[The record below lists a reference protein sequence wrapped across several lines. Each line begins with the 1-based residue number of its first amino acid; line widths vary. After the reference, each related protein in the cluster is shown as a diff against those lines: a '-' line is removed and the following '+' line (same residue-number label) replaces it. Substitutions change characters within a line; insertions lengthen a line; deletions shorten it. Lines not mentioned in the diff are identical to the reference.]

1 MAIACMPIVAKYLE
15 SSDNMEFIK
24 LREDRYLIKDSNGLI
39 VSNEEKLKL
48 EKKELIIKDIESN
61 ECQGKTTQRIEEI
74 DRELENGNKSKS
86 NTIKKAKSTTK

>member
-1 MAIACMPIVAKYLE
+1 MACILITDKYLE

-61 ECQGKTTQRIEEI
+61 ECQGKTTQRIKKI

-86 NTIKKAKSTTK
+86 NTIKKTKSTTK

>member
-1 MAIACMPIVAKYLE
+1 
-15 SSDNMEFIK
+15 MEFIK
-24 LREDRYLIKDSNGLI
+24 LIEDRYLIKDSNDLI

>member
-1 MAIACMPIVAKYLE
+1 MVCILITGKYLE

-61 ECQGKTTQRIEEI
+61 ECQGKTTQRIEKI

-86 NTIKKAKSTTK
+86 NTIKKTKSTIK

>member
-1 MAIACMPIVAKYLE
+1 
-15 SSDNMEFIK
+15 MEFIK

-86 NTIKKAKSTTK
+86 NTIKKAKSIIK

>member
-1 MAIACMPIVAKYLE
+1 MVCILITDKYLE

-24 LREDRYLIKDSNGLI
+24 LRENRYLIKDSNGLI
-39 VSNEEKLKL
+39 VSTEEKLKL

-61 ECQGKTTQRIEEI
+61 ECQGKTTQKIKKI

-86 NTIKKAKSTTK
+86 NTIKKAKSTIK

>member
-1 MAIACMPIVAKYLE
+1 MVCILIMDKYLE
-15 SSDNMEFIK
+15 SSDKMEFIK

-61 ECQGKTTQRIEEI
+61 ECQGKTTQRIKKI

-86 NTIKKAKSTTK
+86 NTIKKTKSTTK

>member
-1 MAIACMPIVAKYLE
+1 MVCILITDKYLE

-39 VSNEEKLKL
+39 VSTEEKLKL

-61 ECQGKTTQRIEEI
+61 ECQGKTTQKIKKI

-86 NTIKKAKSTTK
+86 NTIKKTKSTTK

>member
-1 MAIACMPIVAKYLE
+1 
-15 SSDNMEFIK
+15 MEFIK
-24 LREDRYLIKDSNGLI
+24 LREDRYLIKDSNCLI
-39 VSNEEKLKL
+39 VSTEEKLKL

>member
-1 MAIACMPIVAKYLE
+1 MVCILITDKYLE

-61 ECQGKTTQRIEEI
+61 ECQGKTTQRIKKI

-86 NTIKKAKSTTK
+86 NTIKKTMSTIK

>member
-1 MAIACMPIVAKYLE
+1 MVCILITDKYLE

-61 ECQGKTTQRIEEI
+61 ECQGKTTKRIKKI

-86 NTIKKAKSTTK
+86 NTIKKTKPTTK

>member
-1 MAIACMPIVAKYLE
+1 
-15 SSDNMEFIK
+15 MEFIK
-24 LREDRYLIKDSNGLI
+24 LREDRYLIKGSNGLI

-86 NTIKKAKSTTK
+86 NTIKKTKSTTK

>member
-1 MAIACMPIVAKYLE
+1 MVCILIMDKYLE

-86 NTIKKAKSTTK
+86 NTIKKTKSTTK

>member
-1 MAIACMPIVAKYLE
+1 
-15 SSDNMEFIK
+15 MEFIK

-39 VSNEEKLKL
+39 VSNEERLKL

-86 NTIKKAKSTTK
+86 NTIKKTKSTTK

>member
-1 MAIACMPIVAKYLE
+1 MVCILITDKYLE

-61 ECQGKTTQRIEEI
+61 ECQGKTTQRIEKI

>member
-1 MAIACMPIVAKYLE
+1 MVCILITDKYLE

-39 VSNEEKLKL
+39 VSTEEKLKL

-61 ECQGKTTQRIEEI
+61 ECQGKTTQRIKKI

>member
-1 MAIACMPIVAKYLE
+1 
-15 SSDNMEFIK
+15 MEFIK
-24 LREDRYLIKDSNGLI
+24 LREDRYLIKDSNSLI

-74 DRELENGNKSKS
+74 DREVENGNKSKS

>member
-1 MAIACMPIVAKYLE
+1 MDKYLE
-15 SSDNMEFIK
+15 SSDHMEFIK

>member
-1 MAIACMPIVAKYLE
+1 MVCILITDKYLE

-39 VSNEEKLKL
+39 VSNEEKLKI

-86 NTIKKAKSTTK
+86 NTIKKTKSTTK

>member
-1 MAIACMPIVAKYLE
+1 
-15 SSDNMEFIK
+15 MEFIK

-74 DRELENGNKSKS
+74 DREWEKGNKSKS

>member
-1 MAIACMPIVAKYLE
+1 MVCILITDKYLE

-39 VSNEEKLKL
+39 VSTEEKLKL

-61 ECQGKTTQRIEEI
+61 ECQGKTTQRIKKI

-86 NTIKKAKSTTK
+86 NTIKKAKSITK

>member
-1 MAIACMPIVAKYLE
+1 
-15 SSDNMEFIK
+15 MEFIK

-61 ECQGKTTQRIEEI
+61 ERQGKTTQRIEEI

>member
-1 MAIACMPIVAKYLE
+1 
-15 SSDNMEFIK
+15 MEFIK

-48 EKKELIIKDIESN
+48 EKKELIIKDMESD

-74 DRELENGNKSKS
+74 DGELENGNKSKS

>member
-1 MAIACMPIVAKYLE
+1 MVCILITDKYLE

-39 VSNEEKLKL
+39 VSTEEKLKL

-61 ECQGKTTQRIEEI
+61 ECQGKTTQKIEEI

-86 NTIKKAKSTTK
+86 NTIKKTKSTTK

>member
-1 MAIACMPIVAKYLE
+1 MVCILITDKYLE

-39 VSNEEKLKL
+39 VSNEEKLKI

-86 NTIKKAKSTTK
+86 NTIKKAKSITK

>member
-1 MAIACMPIVAKYLE
+1 
-15 SSDNMEFIK
+15 MEFIK

-48 EKKELIIKDIESN
+48 EKKELIIKDIESK

>member
-1 MAIACMPIVAKYLE
+1 MVCMPIMAKCLE

-61 ECQGKTTQRIEEI
+61 ECQGKTTQRIEKI

>member
-1 MAIACMPIVAKYLE
+1 MVCILITDKYLE
-15 SSDNMEFIK
+15 SSDDMEFIK

-61 ECQGKTTQRIEEI
+61 ECQGKTTQRIKKI

-86 NTIKKAKSTTK
+86 NTIKKTKSTAK

>member
-1 MAIACMPIVAKYLE
+1 
-15 SSDNMEFIK
+15 MEFIK
-24 LREDRYLIKDSNGLI
+24 LREDRYLIKDSNGLF
-39 VSNEEKLKL
+39 VSTEEKLKL

-61 ECQGKTTQRIEEI
+61 ECQGKTTQRIQEI

>member
-1 MAIACMPIVAKYLE
+1 MPIMAKYLE

-39 VSNEEKLKL
+39 VSNDEKLKL

>member
-1 MAIACMPIVAKYLE
+1 
-15 SSDNMEFIK
+15 MEFIK

-39 VSNEEKLKL
+39 VSNEEKLKI

-86 NTIKKAKSTTK
+86 NTIKKTKSTIK

>member
-1 MAIACMPIVAKYLE
+1 
-15 SSDNMEFIK
+15 MEFIK

-61 ECQGKTTQRIEEI
+61 ECQGKNTQKIEEI

>member
-1 MAIACMPIVAKYLE
+1 MVCIPITDKYLE

-61 ECQGKTTQRIEEI
+61 ECQGKTTQRIEKI

-86 NTIKKAKSTTK
+86 NTIKKTKSTTK

>member
-1 MAIACMPIVAKYLE
+1 MVCILITDKYLE

-61 ECQGKTTQRIEEI
+61 ECQGKTTQRIKKI